1 MENTIFRKKSM
12 ERVSS
17 PEQLNDYLRVANP
30 GIWSVL
36 VAIILLLAGTCIW
49 GIFGKMESSFTAAAV
64 AEGGSVTIYIKTEE
78 SAEEG
83 MTVRIGEKEYTLA
96 SLSAEP
102 VAVTEEFS
110 EYTLYVGGLQVG
122 EWVYEAQLEDEELA
136 DGVYSAEV
144 VTESIA
150 PMSFVVN

>member
-1 MENTIFRKKSM
+1 M

-64 AEGGSVTIYIKTEE
+64 AEGGKVTIYIKTEE
-78 SAEEG
+78 SAREG

-96 SLSAEP
+96 ALSAEP

-110 EYTLYVGGLQVG
+110 EYTLYVGDLQAG

-136 DGVYSAEV
+136 DGVYSAEI